1 MTDFI
6 DIDFDNETPDG
17 ESTGLIE
24 ESHDEIMMASSE
36 TLGSFEDS
44 YPTLMVP
51 RAKRKEM
58 AAEAWPKQ
66 RRTIAQIYSQ
76 GRTSACVGF
85 AAAQAL
91 EITRTRRYGQAN
103 RVALAGMSV
112 YREIGRTLMSGAMIS
127 DGMRQIVSVGALPLA
142 NTENNAKY
150 DLTLDLL
157 NYSKRIPRD
166 WEKHAAPFRVSKWAT
181 ARGGDEIE
189 SALLNG
195 FCGIVGRSRHCVPYV
210 GLTWAKDSPAAGYAN
225 SWSSSWGDE
234 GLALDSQRIY
244 RNLTLYLIL
253 EVVVNDDL
261 DIPEL

>member
-1 MTDFI
+1 MTDFL
-6 DIDFDNETPDG
+6 DIDFDNETPGDQ
-17 ESTGLIE
+17 STGLIE
-24 ESHDEIMMASSE
+24 ESHDEIMAASSD
-36 TLGSFEDS
+36 TLGPFEDS

-51 RAKRKEM
+51 RAKRQDM
-58 AAEAWPKQ
+58 AAAVWPKQ

-103 RVALAGMSV
+103 RVALSGMSV

-127 DGMRQIVSVGALPLA
+127 DGMRQIVSVGALPLS
-142 NTENNAKY
+142 NSQNDAKY
-150 DLTLDLL
+150 PLTLDILDWRG
-157 NYSKRIPRD
+157 RIPND
-166 WEKHAAPFRVSKWAT
+166 WEESAAPFRVSKWAT
-181 ARGGDEIE
+181 ARGSDEIE

-195 FCGIVGRSRHCVPYV
+195 FTGIVGRSRHCVPYV
-210 GLTWAKDSPAAGYAN
+210 GLTWAKNSPAAGYAN
-225 SWSSSWGDE
+225 SWSPRWGDE
-234 GLALDSQRIY
+234 GMGFDTPRTY

-253 EVVVNDDL
+253 EVVVNS